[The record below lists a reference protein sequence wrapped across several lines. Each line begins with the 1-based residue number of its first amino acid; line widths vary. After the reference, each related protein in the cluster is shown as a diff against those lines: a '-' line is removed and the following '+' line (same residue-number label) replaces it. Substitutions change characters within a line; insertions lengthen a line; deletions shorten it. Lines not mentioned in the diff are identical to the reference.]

1 MSEPTK
7 LCQDLPK
14 HLRRRGLSALLA
26 AIALAGCATAPSDIR
41 PRDTDH
47 TPYLSLSCLELF
59 AMVTDTDAEL
69 RDMTAAQEH
78 ARIADALVL
87 PGLSR
92 LTGKNRRNVDDI
104 SRLSGQLVAVQTA
117 QNVKCR

>member
-1 MSEPTK
+1 MKRFTI
-7 LCQDLPK
+7 
-14 HLRRRGLSALLA
+14 LA
-26 AIALAGCATAPSDIR
+26 SIALTGCATAPSDVR

-59 AMVTDTDAEL
+59 AVATDTDTEL
-69 RDMTAAQEH
+69 RDVTAAQEH

-87 PGLSR
+87 PGLSL
-92 LTGKNRRNVDDI
+92 LTGKNRRNVYDI
-104 SRLSGQLVAVQTA
+104 SRLSGQLVAVQKA